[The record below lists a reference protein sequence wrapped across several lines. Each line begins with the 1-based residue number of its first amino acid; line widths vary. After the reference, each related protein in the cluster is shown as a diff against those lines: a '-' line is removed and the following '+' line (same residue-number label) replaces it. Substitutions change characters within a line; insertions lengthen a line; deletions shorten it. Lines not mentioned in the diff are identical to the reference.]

1 MAQYTQLLKWITAP
15 GVNIPELVDY
25 IDSIE
30 SFGSTSKNWSLS
42 KESFKEGF
50 GILTDENAKF
60 RGTKTSGAPINAV
73 RSGDVIIIY
82 QKQDLNTEDK
92 YVVSKLN
99 PVAILI
105 AGGSTQTDVKF
116 TVASLYNYS
125 EIQAEGDFYCYR
137 IYRPL
142 SNRETIGYSISVDA
156 NLNIPAEGVEAL
168 VRPAGNS
175 KDVVL
180 NYFNTNSNQIGFQIE
195 AYNVKVSQL
204 NGVIVNGIEL
214 DTSTVFEVYGN

>member
-1 MAQYTQLLKWITAP
+1 MGQYTEVLKWITAP

-30 SFGSTSKNWSLS
+30 SFGSTSKDWSLS
-42 KESFKEGF
+42 EKSFGDGF
-50 GILTDENAKF
+50 GILTDENAEF
-60 RGTKTSGAPINAV
+60 LGTKTSGAPINAV
-73 RSGDVIIIY
+73 RGGDVIIIY
-82 QKQDLNTEDK
+82 QKQDLNEGEV
-92 YVVSKLN
+92 VVSKLN

-105 AGGSTQTDVKF
+105 AQGSSRPKEVKF
-116 TVASLYNYS
+116 TVASLYDYS
-125 EIQAEGDFYCYR
+125 EIQEAGNFYSYR

-142 SNRETIGYSISVDA
+142 SNRETAGYSISVDA
-156 NLNIPAEGVEAL
+156 NLSPPAEGVEAL

-180 NYFNTNSNQIGFQIE
+180 NYFNINANQIGFQIE

-204 NGVIVNGIEL
+204 NGVIVDGQKLNAL
-214 DTSTVFEVYGN
+214 TVFEVYGN